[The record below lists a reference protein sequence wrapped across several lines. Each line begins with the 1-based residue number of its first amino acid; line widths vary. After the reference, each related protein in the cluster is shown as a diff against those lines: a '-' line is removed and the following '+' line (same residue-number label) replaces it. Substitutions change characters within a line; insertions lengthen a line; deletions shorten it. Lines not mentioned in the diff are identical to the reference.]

1 MSISKKKLKLKKE
14 KKEKEIL
21 SVLMYLLPFELSAV
35 NRM

>member
-1 MSISKKKLKLKKE
+1 MSISKKKLKLKK
-14 KKEKEIL
+14 KKEEIL